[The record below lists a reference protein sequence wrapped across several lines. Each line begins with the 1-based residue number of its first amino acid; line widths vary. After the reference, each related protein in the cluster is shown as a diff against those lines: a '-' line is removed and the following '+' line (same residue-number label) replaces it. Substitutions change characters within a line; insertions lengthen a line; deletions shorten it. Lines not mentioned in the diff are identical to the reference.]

1 MLKYKYKCGDIVE
14 RLQIKNDIEGMQEAL
29 KEAQK
34 AFTLGEIPI
43 GAIICDDNGKIIARG
58 HNLRENTFDA
68 TAHAEI
74 VAIRQACTKLQNWR
88 LSNLTLYVTIEPCPM
103 CAGAIFSS
111 RLKRLVYGATDWRAG
126 GCESVFNIV
135 NNDWLNHQVQTR
147 AGVLEDECSNIVKNF
162 FQTRRQN
169 V

>member
-1 MLKYKYKCGDIVE
+1 MENGRPRRAACAAGSWWRSGCRSPSAGCGGARPGLKCVV
-14 RLQIKNDIEGMQEAL
+14 RAS
-29 KEAQK
+29 
-34 AFTLGEIPI
+34 
-43 GAIICDDNGKIIARG
+43 G
-58 HNLRENTFDA
+58 HNLREKTFDA

-74 VAIRQACTKLQNWR
+74 VAIRKACTKLQNWR
-88 LSNLTLYVTIEPCPM
+88 LSDLTLYVTIEPCPM

-135 NNDWLNHQVQTR
+135 NNHWLNHQTQIR
-147 AGVLEDECSNIVKNF
+147 AGVLEDECSLLVKKF

-169 V
+169 HN